1 MCVCVHVW
9 RRGRGGNGTN
19 DHYLSSLSSPVKDT
33 VVVNDRWGGGT
44 LCTHGDTFTCADKY
58 HPGGYLIELTLEC

>member
-1 MCVCVHVW
+1 MSEFHTKTVAIIV
-9 RRGRGGNGTN
+9 
-19 DHYLSSLSSPVKDT
+19 LFSPVKDT

-58 HPGGYLIELTLEC
+58 HPGMFLNLLVLGS